1 MSDKMGLLRSRKRE
15 SIAQAEGPALGEGR
29 EEKVDGVWISLWGH
43 EIFCKIA
50 NTRLFVKSWGTEGV
64 GPLNLKFGGTS
75 THSFP
80 RLAVKQSTYKLGGLK
95 QQFILSQ
102 TWRLEVHSQDA
113 SRAVLPVRVPG
124 GNSPLPLPN
133 SWWLPAVSGVPW
145 LADTSL
151 QSLPLSPPG
160 LLPSVSS
167 PGLLRRTPVI
177 GFTAQPNSVWSYFNL
192 ITSAK
197 IFSNNVT
204 FTSTSG

>member
-1 MSDKMGLLRSRKRE
+1 M
-15 SIAQAEGPALGEGR
+15 
-29 EEKVDGVWISLWGH
+29 
-43 EIFCKIA
+43 
-50 NTRLFVKSWGTEGV
+50 
-64 GPLNLKFGGTS
+64 GPLNLKSGGTS

-102 TWRLEVHSQDA
+102 TQRLEVQSQDA

-151 QSLPLSPPG
+151 QSLPLSAPG
-160 LLPSVSS
+160 LPSVSS

-177 GFTAQPNSVWSYFNL
+177 GFTAQPNSV
-192 ITSAK
+192 
-197 IFSNNVT
+197 
-204 FTSTSG
+204 